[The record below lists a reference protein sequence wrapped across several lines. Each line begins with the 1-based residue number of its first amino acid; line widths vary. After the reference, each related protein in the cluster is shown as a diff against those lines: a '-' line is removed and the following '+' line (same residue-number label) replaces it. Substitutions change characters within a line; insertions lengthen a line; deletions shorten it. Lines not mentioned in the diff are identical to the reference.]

1 MLPLDKDKNLYHHS
15 TTKTQSIK
23 HMSPTRHPLTP
34 DQVKAKLRA
43 RGVTCS
49 DWARQNGYSPQKV
62 IRLLNGYEKGHYGQS
77 HEIAVKLG
85 LKADP
90 ELA

>member
-1 MLPLDKDKNLYHHS
+1 
-15 TTKTQSIK
+15 
-23 HMSPTRHPLTP
+23 MSPTTRPLTP

-43 RGVTCS
+43 NGVTCTE
-49 DWARQNGYSPQKV
+49 WARRNGYSPQKV

-90 ELA
+90 GLAA

>member
-1 MLPLDKDKNLYHHS
+1 
-15 TTKTQSIK
+15 
-23 HMSPTRHPLTP
+23 MSPTSRTLTP
-34 DQVKAKLRA
+34 EQIKARFRS
-43 RGVTCS
+43 RGMTYS
-49 DWARQNGYSPQKV
+49 DWARKNGYAPKKV

-90 ELA
+90 SLAA